1 MLTTP
6 RGRLL
11 PVIVLA
17 AWSCLT
23 AAHAAA
29 LTPLS
34 AMFPP
39 QDSQESKKAKPA
51 DQRVTGTV
59 VDRDGKAVDRA
70 EVHFAGPKTAT
81 VLTDGRGRFSFS
93 GPPGDY
99 TITVRSGERSQSF
112 DRTIKDDQLKPDGT
126 LVIEPEEGRS

>member
-1 MLTTP
+1 MLTTL

-11 PVIVLA
+11 QTIVLA
-17 AWSCLT
+17 TWSGLA
-23 AAHAAA
+23 AAHAAG
-29 LTPLS
+29 PGPRS
-34 AMFPP
+34 AVLPP

-51 DQRVTGTV
+51 DQRVSGTV

-81 VLTDGRGRFSFS
+81 VLTDGRGHFSFS

-126 LVIEPEEGRS
+126 LVIEPEDGRS